1 MGEKRERIIG
11 VERGGEE
18 REEEC
23 LERVQGGG
31 EESAGRLLGLFS
43 FESLF
48 ASHEKSKNKI
58 IY

>member
-23 LERVQGGG
+23 LEGVQGG
-31 EESAGRLLGLFS
+31 
-43 FESLF
+43 
-48 ASHEKSKNKI
+48 EKRVLEDC
-58 IY
+58 

>member
-23 LERVQGGG
+23 LEGVQGGG
-31 EESAGRLLGLFS
+31 EEGAGRLLGLFS
-43 FESLF
+43 FDPLC
-48 ASHEKSKNKI
+48 KS
-58 IY
+58 